1 MNSLPGADRMRRLLC
16 SRGRHTRGGPDGTRS
31 VAVRHRPGWPL
42 PVLAFL
48 LFGVVVCAL
57 CVGAYRIPLHTLAAI
72 AFGRDTGDMMA
83 RAVAWDIRLP
93 RVLAGIVG
101 GATLGAAGC
110 AMQALFRNPL
120 ADPGLIGVSSGAAL
134 GASAAI
140 VLFPASG
147 TVLVMAWQVAV
158 LPLGAFAGA
167 LVVVAL
173 VYRLGAVG
181 GALVVQW
188 LLLAGIAVNAM
199 VGAVIG
205 LLGYV
210 ATDAQLRSLTFWSLG
225 SLASGGWSMLGAML
239 VPAFLGWG
247 LLLRH
252 RHALTVFQL
261 GEADAQAVG
270 IDVRRVKRDA
280 LLATAL
286 CVGGVVCQTGVIGF
300 IGLVAPHCLRL
311 LCGPDLRRVLP
322 GAMLLGALL
331 VVSADLLART
341 IAAPADIPIGILTA
355 LIGAPF
361 FMSLLLR
368 RKRMAGF

>member
-1 MNSLPGADRMRRLLC
+1 MRRLLC

>member
-1 MNSLPGADRMRRLLC
+1 MPSFPGAARLRRFR
-16 SRGRHTRGGPDGTRS
+16 RG
-31 VAVRHRPGWPL
+31 AVRRAADADAGAPSALDGRRPGWPL
-42 PVLAFL
+42 PLLAWL
-48 LFGVVVCAL
+48 LLLVIVCAL
-57 CVGAYRIPLHTLAAI
+57 CIGAYPIPLRTLLAI
-72 AFGRDTGDMMA
+72 ALGQDHGDMMA

-93 RVLAGIVG
+93 RVLAGVVA
-101 GATLGAAGC
+101 GATLGASGC
-110 AMQALFRNPL
+110 TMQALFRNPL

-140 VLFPASG
+140 VLLPTSG
-147 TVLVMAWQVAV
+147 ALAWQGAV
-158 LPLGAFAGA
+158 LPAAAFGGAMG
-167 LVVVAL
+167 VVVL
-173 VYRLGAVG
+173 VYRLGAAG

-199 VGAVIG
+199 AGAAIG

-225 SLASGGWSMLGAML
+225 SLASGSWTMLGAMT
-239 VPAFLGWG
+239 VPAVLGCA
-247 LLLRH
+247 LLMRH

-261 GEADAQAVG
+261 GEAEAEAIG

-311 LCGPDLRRVLP
+311 ICGPDLRRVLP

-341 IAAPADIPIGILTA
+341 IAAPADVPIGILTA

-361 FMSLLLR
+361 FMGLLLR
-368 RKRMAGF
+368 RKSRAGL

>member
-1 MNSLPGADRMRRLLC
+1 
-16 SRGRHTRGGPDGTRS
+16 
-31 VAVRHRPGWPL
+31 L
-42 PVLAFL
+42 PVLAVL
-48 LFGVVVCAL
+48 LLLVLVCAL
-57 CVGAYRIPLHTLAAI
+57 CIGAYPIPLRTLAAL
-72 AFGRDTGDMMA
+72 ALGHDTGDRLA

-93 RVLAGIVG
+93 RVLSGIVA
-101 GATLGAAGC
+101 GATLGASGC
-110 AMQALFRNPL
+110 TMQALFRNPL

-140 VLFPASG
+140 VLLPASG
-147 TVLVMAWQVAV
+147 VLAALAWQGAV
-158 LPLGAFAGA
+158 LPLAAFAGA
-167 LVVVAL
+167 MAVVAL
-173 VYRLGAVG
+173 VYRLGAAG

-188 LLLAGIAVNAM
+188 LLLAGIAVNAIA
-199 VGAVIG
+199 GAVIG

-225 SLASGGWSMLGAML
+225 SLASASWTMLGAML
-239 VPAFLGWG
+239 LPAVLGCG
-247 LLLRH
+247 MLLRH

-261 GEADAQAVG
+261 GEADAEAVG

-311 LCGPDLRRVLP
+311 MCGPDLRRVLP

-341 IAAPADIPIGILTA
+341 IAAPADVPIGILTA

-361 FMSLLLR
+361 FMMLLLR
-368 RKRMAGF
+368 RKRTAGL